1 MPLKYLINIVL
12 SVADNENNIN
22 KDGNVNNIIFTI
34 KDTKLVTLV
43 VTLSPKDNQKL
54 SKRLGKDLKNQIT
67 GMNIKQKLK

>member
-34 KDTKLVTLV
+34 KDTKLVTLA

-54 SKRLGKDLKNQIT
+54 SKRLGKDLKDQFS

>member
-54 SKRLGKDLKNQIT
+54 SKRLGKDLKDQFT
-67 GMNIKQKLK
+67 GMKIKQKLK